1 MKHEVRSPYSG
12 EVVGEVALA
21 SRDQAD
27 RLVVEAVALFA
38 DRKRSLPAHRR
49 IDVLRRAAAL
59 VREEREELASL
70 IAREGGKPLID
81 ARVEVD
87 RAASGLDFLGGEV
100 EHLAGEQIPMG
111 LTKASEGRIAF
122 TLREPIG
129 VVLAISAF
137 NHPLNLIVHQ
147 VGPAIAVGC
156 PVIVKPALETPLTCL
171 AFLDLLARAGLDE
184 GQAVA
189 LVTDNETA
197 GAIAADPRIAFLS
210 FIGSAA
216 VGWSLRQKLA
226 PGVRVALE
234 HGGAAP
240 VLVDEGV
247 DLDSIVPLLAKGAMY
262 HAGQV
267 CVSIQRVFAHRSLAR
282 ELAEKLAT
290 AARALRFGDPEL
302 SETEMGPLIRRREVT
317 RIEEWVREAESGGAG
332 VLSGGSTL
340 ENNGYAATVLFDP
353 PTTSRVMQ
361 LEVFGPVVSVSAVD
375 DLAEGISRAN
385 LNRWSF
391 QASVFSGR
399 LETALEASRL
409 LDASTV
415 LVNDPTTFRTDWMP
429 FGGRR
434 ESGLGMGGMPHSVRE
449 LTQSKLIVLRA

>member
-12 EVVGEVALA
+12 EVVGEVDLA
-21 SRDQAD
+21 SREEAD
-27 RLVVEAVALFA
+27 RLLGEALALFA
-38 DRKRSLPAHRR
+38 DRKRWLPAHRR
-49 IDVLRRAAAL
+49 IEVLRRAAAL
-59 VREEREELASL
+59 ARDERERFASL
-70 IAREGGKPLID
+70 IAREGGKPLVD
-81 ARVEVD
+81 GLVEVD
-87 RAASGLDFLGGEV
+87 RAASGLDFLAGEV

-122 TLREPIG
+122 TVREPIG

-147 VGPAIAVGC
+147 VGPAVAVGC

-171 AFLDLLARAGLDE
+171 AFLDLLGRAGLDE
-184 GQAVA
+184 GHARA
-189 LVTDNETA
+189 LVADNEVA
-197 GAIAADPRIAFLS
+197 AAAAADPRIAYLS

-216 VGWSLRQKLA
+216 VGWGLRRNLA
-226 PGVRVALE
+226 PGVRIGLE

-240 VLVDEGV
+240 VLIDEGV
-247 DLDSIVPLLAKGAMY
+247 DLDAIVPLLLKGAMY

-267 CVSIQRVFAHRSLAR
+267 CVSIQRVFAHRSQAR
-282 ELAEKLAT
+282 ELSDKLSI

-302 SETEMGPLIRRREVT
+302 PQTEIGPLIRSRDVT
-317 RIEEWVREAESGGAG
+317 RIDAWVREAEAGGAA
-332 VLSGGSTL
+332 VLSGGSAL
-340 ENNGYAATVLFDP
+340 ERGGYAPTVLFDP
-353 PTTSRVMQ
+353 PAESRVMQ
-361 LEVFGPVVSVSAVD
+361 LEVFGPVVSVCPVA
-375 DLAEGISRAN
+375 DLDEAISRAN
-385 LNRWSF
+385 LARLSF
-391 QASVFSGR
+391 QASVFSRDLGR
-399 LETALEASRL
+399 ALRASRL

-434 ESGLGMGGMPHSVRE
+434 ESGLGMGGMPYSVRE